1 MYKRFRCGR
10 LMLTKDGK
18 LKKLDLENGGGSRL
32 CDWHNKDMNFDE
44 VHQLVLNIFKLT
56 DNEVQTSLYDFQLSP
71 LNINQY
77 GTFFE
82 YIHNNGLNCNS
93 TVIYLCIH
101 QTNYHNNRS
110 RKNMKK
116 KKNKFTIKTSIS
128 EQKISV
134 PTTTS
139 STETSIEQIKIVKI
153 EQDIDQQQIYN
164 SSSEYSFINS
174 IDDLM
179 KNIHDLVSQN
189 NFDEIFIQLF
199 ENLSMI
205 HGYVCLIID
214 SLKQKIQES
223 NKNFRLIQQSDIT
236 RYSNCLNNIYDIC
249 LSTKTLFKL
258 NENKF
263 SHIQHYSIITNSFIQ
278 FYENLKI
285 LHNQWFELVEIN
297 NKFYK
302 NLSLSIHSI
311 EQSTSTSSHLNI
323 QSLSEDNF
331 QIDTETI
338 NEESRENIILFEELL
353 NYARDLLNVMYASRL
368 STFRTMMKSIII
380 EIESIKSNI
389 NIHNSESLLNA
400 KNIVISLKTQYTNKF
415 NSNAFTSSVYQITRP
430 VKQAYQKTLKALCDL
445 ITSLTNYQTKA
456 VENHRKSSNWSS
468 TSLLITDQE
477 QLENRQLIQS
487 YKRKSDTLHADNH
500 DQNEILSTTR
510 TSLQQDIINDNSDI
524 RELAEQIISKDCKT
538 GMKNNPN
545 IKRAKVLLIDEVEI
559 FFSRDFYDNTYTSI
573 ASLRG
578 PAITSLVHFI

>member
-71 LNINQY
+71 LNTNQY
-77 GTFFE
+77 ETFFE

-93 TVIYLCIH
+93 TVIYLCTH

-116 KKNKFTIKTSIS
+116 KKNKFTIQTSIS

-278 FYENLKI
+278 FYENLK
-285 LHNQWFELVEIN
+285 
-297 NKFYK
+297 
-302 NLSLSIHSI
+302 
-311 EQSTSTSSHLNI
+311 
-323 QSLSEDNF
+323 
-331 QIDTETI
+331 
-338 NEESRENIILFEELL
+338 
-353 NYARDLLNVMYASRL
+353 
-368 STFRTMMKSIII
+368 
-380 EIESIKSNI
+380 
-389 NIHNSESLLNA
+389 
-400 KNIVISLKTQYTNKF
+400 
-415 NSNAFTSSVYQITRP
+415 
-430 VKQAYQKTLKALCDL
+430 
-445 ITSLTNYQTKA
+445 
-456 VENHRKSSNWSS
+456 
-468 TSLLITDQE
+468 
-477 QLENRQLIQS
+477 
-487 YKRKSDTLHADNH
+487 
-500 DQNEILSTTR
+500 
-510 TSLQQDIINDNSDI
+510 
-524 RELAEQIISKDCKT
+524 
-538 GMKNNPN
+538 
-545 IKRAKVLLIDEVEI
+545 
-559 FFSRDFYDNTYTSI
+559 
-573 ASLRG
+573 
-578 PAITSLVHFI
+578 